1 MTDFDGDPAERA
13 PARAD
18 PSIMIFLALF
28 TLLLAFFILINSVAT
43 REASRAAALMRS
55 LDATFAGK
63 AEEASPVDPLR
74 LSRDALR
81 AELGALLDRALPEA
95 ASVPDDRNGALRI
108 VAPTSRLFRE
118 NLVEFHTKGGP
129 LLAGI
134 AELLARR
141 RTDGRL
147 EAEIR
152 IGFAPGAPD
161 DLALR
166 RAGAL
171 AREVGRLGAPARA
184 FAVGLQAADPA
195 AAEFVF
201 RLSPAPEGAP

>member
-1 MTDFDGDPAERA
+1 MSEFEADRADPA

-18 PSIMIFLALF
+18 PAIMIFLALF
-28 TLLLAFFILINSVAT
+28 TLLLAFFIMINSVAT

-55 LDATFAGK
+55 LGATFAG
-63 AEEASPVDPLR
+63 ETREASPADPLS

-81 AELGALLDRALPEA
+81 AELGALLDRTLPEA
-95 ASVPDDRNGALRI
+95 AALADDRNGALRI
-108 VAPTSRLFRE
+108 VAPISRLFRE
-118 NLVEFHTKGGP
+118 NLVEFHSKGGP

-134 AELLARR
+134 VELLASR
-141 RTDGRL
+141 RTNVRV

-152 IGFAPGAPD
+152 IGFPPGAPD
-161 DLALR
+161 DLSLR

-171 AREVGRLGAPARA
+171 AREMARLGAPARS
-184 FAVGLQAADPA
+184 FAIGLQGADPA